1 MHAEPATVV
10 VDLEARETDWAIRP
24 DLTVRGWGFNGLV
37 PGPTLEARAGD
48 TLVVYLK
55 NRLPE
60 PTTIHWHGLRIP
72 APMDGTEM
80 TQRVVKP
87 GGAFEYRFVL
97 PDAGTYWYHPHANET
112 VQMERGLYGAIV
124 VRGADDPVVDAERVI
139 VLDDVSVDRRGRIAK
154 PGGVLERHNGRQGG
168 IPVLNGQAD
177 VELSMPAGQIARWRI
192 VNAGSA
198 RYVRLSIGGR
208 PFRIIGTDGGLIERP
223 IEATDVVVA
232 PGDRVDLAVGPFVE
246 GDELGIDALP
256 HHRRL
261 GQRRR
266 TERFGVLR
274 VGPLR
279 PSRAVIPDRL
289 RTIEPL
295 VTGPVEP
302 TRDVRLGGRLS
313 LRRGVDFLV
322 NDHQHHHDDPV
333 KVGELQIWQVI
344 NETPMDHP
352 FHLHGFFFQ
361 VLDVNGDPP
370 PVRSWEDTVN
380 VPAKGRVRIAW
391 LPDDR
396 PGPWMYHCHILEHM
410 AAGMMAHFEVVR

>member
-24 DLTVRGWGFNGLV
+24 SLTVRGWGFNGLV

-80 TQRVVKP
+80 TQRVVQP

-139 VLDDVSVDRRGRIAK
+139 VLDDVSVDRRGQIAR

-168 IPVLNGQAD
+168 FPVLNGQAD
-177 VELSMPAGQIARWRI
+177 VELSMPAGQIERWRI

-232 PGDRVDLAVGPFVE
+232 PGDRVDLAVGPFAE
-246 GDELGIDALP
+246 GEALGIDALP

-361 VLDVNGDPP
+361 VLDVDGVPP

-410 AAGMMAHFEVVR
+410 AAGMMAHFKVVR